1 MCSIKKAT
9 AHHQSC
15 NLSGMAVEV
24 ATAAEVAMAFT
35 VVEVVVTGA
44 AVTAVMV
51 ATVVEAA
58 SVLGLAVL
66 AGGAAAAVAAA
77 VPEAIGAGATVIGS
91 GALIRAPVWLTLSV
105 ALRTLSASEKR
116 WRAN

>member
-1 MCSIKKAT
+1 
-9 AHHQSC
+9 
-15 NLSGMAVEV
+15 
-24 ATAAEVAMAFT
+24 MAFT

>member
-1 MCSIKKAT
+1 
-9 AHHQSC
+9 
-15 NLSGMAVEV
+15 MAV
-24 ATAAEVAMAFT
+24 T

-105 ALRTLSASEKR
+105 ALRGLSASEKR

>member
-1 MCSIKKAT
+1 M
-9 AHHQSC
+9 
-15 NLSGMAVEV
+15 EV
-24 ATAAEVAMAFT
+24 ATAAEVAMAVT
-35 VVEVVVTGA
+35 VVEAVVTGA
-44 AVTAVMV
+44 AVM
-51 ATVVEAA
+51 
-58 SVLGLAVL
+58 
-66 AGGAAAAVAAA
+66 VAAA